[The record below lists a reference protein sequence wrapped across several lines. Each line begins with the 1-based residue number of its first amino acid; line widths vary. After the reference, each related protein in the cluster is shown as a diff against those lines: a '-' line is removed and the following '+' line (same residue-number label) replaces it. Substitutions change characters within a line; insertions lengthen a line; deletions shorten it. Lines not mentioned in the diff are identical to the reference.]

1 MPRDESSQFRD
12 ATRTLQPGVDD
23 TTMRRRPPVLT
34 PGETF
39 GRFRLIQLLGRG
51 GMGEAYEG
59 EDLKSG
65 ERVALKMSRD
75 VLATEQQREQFLREG
90 RVVAAISHP
99 HLVYV
104 VGTEEIQEIP
114 VLVTELVT
122 GSTLRARVAEGGPLP
137 SIEAVDMILQVISG
151 LAALAAHGVL
161 HRDVKPS
168 NCFVGPDGRVKV
180 GDFGLAISTRPD
192 ATGTRTGDVVGT
204 RAFASPE
211 QLRAAPPDIRSDIYS
226 VGATLHYLL
235 TAREPHSEGEAPAV
249 TVPSLDT
256 RGPMPGVPRKLGKLV
271 RQCLAQSPARRPQS
285 YARLS
290 TLLVPFSSAAQV
302 PAAPGLRVLAG
313 IIDMAVL
320 RVGSVL
326 PLLAVIQWNVPVTL
340 FGMAAAHAILIL
352 GYFVLSE
359 TIWSASP
366 GKLVLGLR
374 VIRADRRPLGAGRVC
389 VRAAVWCMATV
400 PGFVAWLVFG
410 PRGLGTVTSGA
421 GALGY
426 FAANAGLLTGFSLLF
441 VTARRSNGFA
451 GLHDLVTHTRV
462 VSKLALAP
470 RPSLQVIESRPPVA
484 SSATRFGPFVVL
496 DEVSGAG
503 VLVGFDPR
511 LTRKVW
517 IRQAPP
523 GTPDVSS
530 ERRSVNRAARL
541 RWLGGSRERD
551 DGWDAYEPAPG
562 QAISTPGRQGTE
574 WSTVRGWLYELAQEF
589 ANASHTSGFGPL
601 ATERVWVT
609 DDRVTLLDWSPFGDG
624 GEPPALIDA
633 ADIRDAQ
640 RFLYDVAMLGLSL
653 EASATKPPGR
663 PPLPL
668 HAQAFLADLAS
679 GRIPTIA
686 AIVER
691 LRAMATRPTT
701 VTRARRGAHLALCG
715 AAPLASLLLL
725 APVLLIT
732 LPLMA
737 RSPESFLIE
746 ASLRRLQQLEAPTTP
761 AAMREREDI
770 ETYLVGRFRP
780 LLTGQQTPWYWP
792 VIEIRRPV
800 IERAFA
806 HQPNPS
812 SDEIGLARRRLDGLV
827 EAAERNRELA
837 ARGRL
842 GWPLLLFVVVMLVA
856 AAGVVSVVSAFLAK
870 SGAGLRLLGIGVVN
884 REGSEVSR
892 GRAGARAAV
901 AWATGIAAFLLLV
914 PSAAQGRLLDVS
926 LGTLLPSSI
935 LLVIFIAG
943 AVSSLLDPQR
953 GLQDRILR
961 TSLVAR

>member
-1 MPRDESSQFRD
+1 
-12 ATRTLQPGVDD
+12 
-23 TTMRRRPPVLT
+23 MRRRPPVLT

-51 GMGEAYEG
+51 GMGEAYEA

-122 GSTLRARVAEGGPLP
+122 GSTLRARVTEGGPLP

-235 TAREPHSEGEAPAV
+235 TARDPHSEGEAPAV
-249 TVPSLDT
+249 AVLSRDT
-256 RGPMPGVPRKLGKLV
+256 RGPMPGVPRKLGKIV

-352 GYFVLSE
+352 CYFVLSE

-496 DEVSGAG
+496 DEVSEAD
-503 VLVGFDPR
+503 VLVGFESPAHSQGMDPAGAAGHAR
-511 LTRKVW
+511 RVV
-517 IRQAPP
+517 
-523 GTPDVSS
+523 GTP
-530 ERRSVNRAARL
+530 
-541 RWLGGSRERD
+541 
-551 DGWDAYEPAPG
+551 
-562 QAISTPGRQGTE
+562 QRQ
-574 WSTVRGWLYELAQEF
+574 
-589 ANASHTSGFGPL
+589 
-601 ATERVWVT
+601 
-609 DDRVTLLDWSPFGDG
+609 
-624 GEPPALIDA
+624 
-633 ADIRDAQ
+633 
-640 RFLYDVAMLGLSL
+640 
-653 EASATKPPGR
+653 
-663 PPLPL
+663 
-668 HAQAFLADLAS
+668 
-679 GRIPTIA
+679 
-686 AIVER
+686 
-691 LRAMATRPTT
+691 
-701 VTRARRGAHLALCG
+701 
-715 AAPLASLLLL
+715 
-725 APVLLIT
+725 
-732 LPLMA
+732 
-737 RSPESFLIE
+737 
-746 ASLRRLQQLEAPTTP
+746 
-761 AAMREREDI
+761 
-770 ETYLVGRFRP
+770 
-780 LLTGQQTPWYWP
+780 
-792 VIEIRRPV
+792 
-800 IERAFA
+800 
-806 HQPNPS
+806 
-812 SDEIGLARRRLDGLV
+812 
-827 EAAERNRELA
+827 
-837 ARGRL
+837 
-842 GWPLLLFVVVMLVA
+842 
-856 AAGVVSVVSAFLAK
+856 
-870 SGAGLRLLGIGVVN
+870 
-884 REGSEVSR
+884 
-892 GRAGARAAV
+892 
-901 AWATGIAAFLLLV
+901 
-914 PSAAQGRLLDVS
+914 
-926 LGTLLPSSI
+926 
-935 LLVIFIAG
+935 
-943 AVSSLLDPQR
+943 
-953 GLQDRILR
+953 
-961 TSLVAR
+961 